1 MCVPLVL
8 AKQKKSKEVK
18 WAREFYFEKTEK
30 DQSQKEGK
38 RNPQSCLLLLLLL
51 LHNTPANV
59 IISVHVREEIL
70 GHRLEGKYMF

>member
-8 AKQKKSKEVK
+8 AKKEQEVK
-18 WAREFYFEKTEK
+18 WAREFYFEKSRKRPITEGRK
-30 DQSQKEGK
+30 KE
-38 RNPQSCLLLLLLL
+38 PAIVSCRLLLL

>member
-18 WAREFYFEKTEK
+18 WAREFYFEKSRK
-30 DQSQKEGK
+30 RPKKEGK
-38 RNPQSCLLLLLLL
+38 RNPQSCLLLLLL

>member
-8 AKQKKSKEVK
+8 AKNKKEQGSKM
-18 WAREFYFEKTEK
+18 AREFYFEKSRK
-30 DQSQKEGK
+30 DQTEGREK
-38 RNPQSCLLLLLLL
+38 GTRNRVFFFFFFFTIL
-51 LHNTPANV
+51 PANV

>member
-8 AKQKKSKEVK
+8 AKKEQEVK

-38 RNPQSCLLLLLLL
+38 RNPQSCRLLLLL